1 MQMRQQQSWRRW
13 VGGLV
18 IIFIGVGCAIQTPT
32 PTAISTLPASSA
44 RPGLLTISPGDV
56 LEVIVRRGAGEDRF
70 TSTVRDNGQLSVSFI
85 DLDVKGL
92 TALEAESRL
101 AESLAP
107 YVKEPRVQVL
117 FKQKVVP
124 DRFYVFGEVNKP
136 GVFPLTP
143 GTTVVQALG
152 EANGYTTE
160 AYLPSVRVLRGG
172 LEQPQILAADV
183 DQLLHKGDLAQNL
196 ILKDQDIIY
205 VPSSQIG
212 DWNVFIKHIKPTLEV
227 ITQALQPIILYQTIK
242 NN

>member
-1 MQMRQQQSWRRW
+1 MQMRQRPSWRVW

-18 IIFIGVGCAIQTPT
+18 SILIGVGCAIQTPT

-44 RPGLLTISPGDV
+44 RPGLLTISSGDV

-101 AESLAP
+101 TAALAA

-124 DRFYVFGEVNKP
+124 DRFYVFGEVKKP
-136 GVFPLTP
+136 GVFPMAP
-143 GTTVVQALG
+143 GMTIIEALG
-152 EANGYTTE
+152 QADGYTNE
-160 AYLPSVRVLRGG
+160 AYLPSIRVLRGG

-196 ILKDQDIIY
+196 LLKDQDIVY
-205 VPSSQIG
+205 VPRSQIG
-212 DWNVFIKHIKPTLEV
+212 DWNVFIGHLRPTLE
-227 ITQALQPIILYQTIK
+227 ALMLPLQSAILYKAIK
-242 NN
+242 N